1 MIIKYSLRR
10 KEGDINYNNLSTILK
25 GDWID
30 IFTNEDVEIKKGTTD
45 FVSTGLNLI
54 MPPGIECHL
63 LLRSSTPKKYGV
75 MLAHSMGII
84 DNSFRGPDDIIK
96 LHLYSFKKN
105 IFIPKGTRIAQVK
118 FVPSQKATIWQKLK
132 WLFSRKLRF
141 KCVETNTSENRGGY
155 GSTDL

>member
-10 KEGDINYNNLSTILK
+10 KEGDVNYNNLSTILK

-30 IFTNEDVEIKKGTTD
+30 IFTNEDVKIKKGTTE

-84 DNSFRGPDDIIK
+84 DNSFKGPNDIIK
-96 LHLYSFKKN
+96 LYLYSFKRDT
-105 IFIPKGTRIAQVK
+105 FIPGGTRIAQVK
-118 FVPSQKATIWQKLK
+118 FVPSQKATVWQRLK
-132 WLFSRKLRF
+132 WLFSSKLRF
-141 KCVETNTSENRGGY
+141 KCVEINTNEDRVCY
-155 GSTDL
+155 GSTL